1 MTGAGEDATPG
12 RGPDRDGSAGILAGR
27 AAAAPKVEPLRS
39 ALLVSGDDEA
49 QFARAFAC
57 GADAVILDL
66 ASLRE
71 PARPRRSQI
80 VAAFARMA
88 EAQNPRPRLMARV
101 NGLASG
107 ATDDD
112 LDAVMPAAPSGIF
125 LPGSLGAASVQQLGV
140 KLAVREA
147 LFGLA
152 DGATRIF
159 AVATDGARALFG
171 LDGYRGASAR
181 LEGLVWGA
189 DLLAKDIGAEGG
201 RRRDGGHRGACA
213 LARDLT
219 LLAAAAAGV
228 TPIDAAF
235 ADAGDLPGL
244 RAESLAAR
252 GDGFRAKLALHPA
265 QVPIINAVFGA
276 EPPAD
281 PPR

>member
-1 MTGAGEDATPG
+1 MTDAGEDRT
-12 RGPDRDGSAGILAGR
+12 PDRNGPAEIRPGR
-27 AAAAPKVEPLRS
+27 AAAAPTAWAMRS
-39 ALLVSGDDEA
+39 ALVVSVDDEA
-49 QFARAFAC
+49 QFARVLAC

-66 ASLRE
+66 ESPRE
-71 PARPRRSQI
+71 PARERRGQI
-80 VAAFARMA
+80 AAIFARMA
-88 EAQNPRPRLMARV
+88 DAQNPRPRLIVRV

-112 LDAVMPAAPSGIF
+112 LDAVMPAAPSGIL

-147 LFGLA
+147 LLGLA

-159 AVATDGARALFG
+159 ALATDSARALSG
-171 LDGYRGASAR
+171 LDGYRGSGAR

-189 DLLAKDIGAEGG
+189 DLLAKDIGAQGA
-201 RRRDGGHRGACA
+201 RRRDGGLRGACA

-235 ADAGDLPGL
+235 ADVGDLAGL

-252 GDGFRAKLALHPA
+252 GDGFRAKLAIDPA

-276 EPPAD
+276 GPPAD
-281 PPR
+281 ALG